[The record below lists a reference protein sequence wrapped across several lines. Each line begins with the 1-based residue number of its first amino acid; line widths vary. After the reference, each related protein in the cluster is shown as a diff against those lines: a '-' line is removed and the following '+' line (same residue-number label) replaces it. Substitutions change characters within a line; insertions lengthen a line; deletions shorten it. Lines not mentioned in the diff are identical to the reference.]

1 MQGETTNVK
10 NENKLRERIE
20 KQAVKLPDT
29 PGNLG
34 VGATKEKGWV
44 LLSQNRD
51 HQTKLKPKKNN
62 NPGNERIQTLKTP

>member
-34 VGATKEKGWV
+34 VGATKEKG
-44 LLSQNRD
+44 
-51 HQTKLKPKKNN
+51 
-62 NPGNERIQTLKTP
+62 